1 MTNSQT
7 TRWCLLALAL
17 LLGNTGC
24 RAPWSRMPS
33 DDPSFQGLLDAERED
48 ARLLSKRPL
57 VTRNRPG
64 DAYSDSQD
72 RFADATRHL
81 DDSSEFEDTRY
92 PVNTAPRS
100 QRSRDDFALDS
111 QTERDIRDA
120 EEAYGQPAAEM
131 MKQSLIAARSQM
143 RAPEARAPAPRA
155 SSEELGTHMRMT
167 DQTPSTEL
175 AQKRQRLD
183 DSVRRRVNSEE
194 LASSEMP
201 ARSRQPSR
209 TDMYDPRTGR
219 PIDYDV
225 TTASHTS
232 RDTLPSGIEERLRQN
247 AELDETATP
256 IVDTRS
262 KGESWQESVRSAI
275 AALNSEILDTTN
287 PEQKIELE
295 KNSRLLSM
303 TVGDLS
309 AAMEPVPEVDA
320 HVQQYLQHSLQAW
333 TDVTDPA
340 GHPQERKRA
349 TLALQSQRKAIQHLA
364 SASDLQLGKATFCTA
379 VESYGDIEEFADSKF
394 QPGDEVLLYFEVDN
408 FVSLPLPDGKNH
420 ETYLRGNYEIVA
432 SDSGQR
438 VDSQSLKED
447 RHVSRIPRRDYFMV
461 YRIWM
466 PTSIGPGDY
475 TMRLT
480 VEDVNGR
487 KFGEASVDFKIA
499 AQ

>member
-1 MTNSQT
+1 MTNSHT
-7 TRWCLLALAL
+7 ARWCLLALAL

-24 RAPWSRMPS
+24 RTPWSRMPNS
-33 DDPSFQGLLDAERED
+33 DPSFQGLLDAERED
-48 ARLLSKRPL
+48 ARLISKRPL

-64 DAYSDSQD
+64 DSFSDSQD
-72 RFADATRHL
+72 RFADASQHL
-81 DDSSEFEDTRY
+81 DDSTEFEDTRY
-92 PVNTAPRS
+92 PVNRTPRT
-100 QRSRDDFALDS
+100 QETRDEFALDS
-111 QTERDIRDA
+111 QTQRDIREA
-120 EEAYGQPAAEM
+120 EEAYGESAAQM
-131 MKQSLIAARSQM
+131 MKQSLLAARSQM
-143 RAPEARAPAPRA
+143 RDTQAPAPTPRA
-155 SSEELGTHMRMT
+155 SSDRGTHMRMT
-167 DQTPSTEL
+167 DQAPSTEL

-183 DSVRRRVNSEE
+183 DTARRRMNSEE
-194 LASSEMP
+194 FAAAEMPVKSSE
-201 ARSRQPSR
+201 SGR
-209 TDMYDPRTGR
+209 TDMYDVRTGR
-219 PIDYDV
+219 TSNYDV
-225 TTASHTS
+225 ITASHTN
-232 RDTLPSGIEERLRQN
+232 RNTLPSGIEERLRQN
-247 AELDETATP
+247 AEFDEPATP
-256 IVDTRS
+256 AMPTHARN
-262 KGESWQESVRSAI
+262 EPWQESVRSAI
-275 AALNSEILDTTN
+275 TALNSEILDTTN

-309 AAMEPVPEVDA
+309 AAMEPVPEVDPN
-320 HVQQYLQHSLQAW
+320 VQQYLQHSLQAW

-379 VESYGDIEEFADSKF
+379 VESYGDIEEFSEFRF

-408 FVSLPLPDGKNH
+408 FVSLPLPDGKTH

-466 PTSIGPGDY
+466 PTSIAPGDY

-487 KFGEASVDFKIA
+487 KFGEASLDFKIA
-499 AQ
+499 SQQ